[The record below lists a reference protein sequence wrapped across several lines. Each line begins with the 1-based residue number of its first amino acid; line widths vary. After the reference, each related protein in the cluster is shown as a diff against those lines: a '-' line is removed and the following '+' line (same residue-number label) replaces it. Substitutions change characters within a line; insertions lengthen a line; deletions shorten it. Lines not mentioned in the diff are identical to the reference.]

1 MGDECMEE
9 DEVGFWL
16 LDLYLRMGRT
26 GYEVLA
32 WLKAQASM

>member
-1 MGDECMEE
+1 MEE
-9 DEVGFWL
+9 DEVAFWL
-16 LDLYLRMGRT
+16 LDLYLRMSST